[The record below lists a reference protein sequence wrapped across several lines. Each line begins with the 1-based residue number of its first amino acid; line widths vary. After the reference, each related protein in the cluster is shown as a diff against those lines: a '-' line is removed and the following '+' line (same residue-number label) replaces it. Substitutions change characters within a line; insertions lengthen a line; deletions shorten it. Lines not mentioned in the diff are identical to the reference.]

1 MNFARNSETLF
12 WFALT
17 RGFSVSNSQYIC
29 YRLNDMVLKECRRL
43 NAIKQSEITKL
54 IGCDGSN
61 LVTKVLLP
69 EFYIFLL
76 VSYFNDSFESI
87 ESILCNL
94 GLYKTE
100 SLKIPE
106 KIEHLV

>member
-1 MNFARNSETLF
+1 
-12 WFALT
+12 
-17 RGFSVSNSQYIC
+17 
-29 YRLNDMVLKECRRL
+29 MVLKECRRL

-76 VSYFNDSFESI
+76 VSYFNDSFEST

-100 SLKIPE
+100 SLKVPE
-106 KIEHLV
+106 KLEHLL

>member
-1 MNFARNSETLF
+1 
-12 WFALT
+12 
-17 RGFSVSNSQYIC
+17 
-29 YRLNDMVLKECRRL
+29 MVLKECRRF
-43 NAIKQSEITKL
+43 NAIKPSEITKL
-54 IGCDGSN
+54 IGCDGTN